1 MSGSVLRCADEV
13 LTFGRGAG
21 LLQVMNGGAGPA
33 ADPVP
38 VGCRQAGAAG
48 IPRCGWR
55 VSCSAWWACRS
66 MSQRSVVTRPVSW
79 RWVTNGDGL
88 PGRRVARRAAR
99 VAPGAPRGRL
109 VTLISFADAVCV
121 WLLPVPHR
129 GFAGGPFQDQGAGR
143 VFDPG

>member
-55 VSCSAWWACRS
+55 VS
-66 MSQRSVVTRPVSW
+66 W

-109 VTLISFADAVCV
+109 VTLISFADAV
-121 WLLPVPHR
+121 
-129 GFAGGPFQDQGAGR
+129 
-143 VFDPG
+143 